1 MADDHQINV
10 IITADTT
17 DLTGKMPEAAA
28 SIQEFSQDSADTV
41 DTLNKALQDAAQM
54 SQKQWQQI
62 MAPINRAFDES
73 VDGVLKG
80 TQTISQAVAKL
91 GQNIALSVVNQGIDS
106 VIDALPM
113 MVTQWLA
120 GETAMT
126 GATMAGNAERTAS
139 NTTAATDGAAVESD
153 ANKQSVIGNAWAA
166 AAAVY
171 NNVAQIPYVGW
182 ILAPAAAA
190 AAATAVIGFGANI
203 PSAAGGWVVP
213 SDQLAMVHENEMILP
228 AKYTSMF
235 NSMAASGGGAGGS
248 GGGDTHVHFNVSA
261 MDQQSVSQFFMS
273 NGKHIAG
280 AVSRQVR
287 NGNQTLRQ
295 AAGG

>member
-1 MADDHQINV
+1 MADNQINV
-10 IITADTT
+10 TITADTT
-17 DLTGKMPEAAA
+17 DLAGKMPEAAN
-28 SIQEFSQDSADTV
+28 SIENFSKDGAGSV
-41 DTLNKALQDAAQM
+41 DTLNEVLQKAAAL

-73 VDGVLKG
+73 VDGVLRG
-80 TQTISQAVAKL
+80 TQTISEAVAKL
-91 GQNIALSVVNQGIDS
+91 GQNLALSVVNHGIDNI
-106 VIDALPM
+106 IDAIPM

-120 GETAMT
+120 GDTAMT
-126 GATMAGNAERTAS
+126 GATIAGNSQRTAS
-139 NTTAATDGAAVESD
+139 NQAASTAGAAAEGE
-153 ANKQSVIGNAWAA
+153 ANQQSIFGNAWAA

-182 ILAPAAAA
+182 VLAPAAAA

-213 SDQLAMVHENEMILP
+213 SDTLAMVHENEMILP

-235 NSMAASGGGAGGS
+235 NGMAANGAASSG
-248 GGGDTHVHFNVSA
+248 GGGDTHIHFNVSA
-261 MDQQSVSQFFMS
+261 IDQNSVSQFFMS
-273 NGKHIAG
+273 NGKHIAN
-280 AVSRQVR
+280 AVNRQVR

-295 AAGG
+295 AASGG